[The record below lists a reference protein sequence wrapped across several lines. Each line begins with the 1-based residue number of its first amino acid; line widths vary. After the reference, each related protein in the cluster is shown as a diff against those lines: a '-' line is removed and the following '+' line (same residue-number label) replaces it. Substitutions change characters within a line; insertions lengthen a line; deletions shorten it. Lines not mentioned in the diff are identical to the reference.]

1 MLGLIGFL
9 AVGISLGLLGG
20 GGSILAVPV
29 LVYLMGY
36 PASVAVPLSLPVV
49 GLTAAI
55 GAAMR
60 WRRGQLQV
68 RTALLFGS
76 VAMVVAYL
84 SARFGTGIPDRI
96 RLILF
101 AVVMLA
107 AATAMWLRANRSGKA
122 SQSAT
127 PQPTSRSWLIV
138 AAAVV
143 GMLTGVVGVGG
154 GFMIVPALVGV
165 LGLPMATATATSL
178 AVIAM
183 NSVAATAGWAG
194 VMSIDVATIA
204 TISAAALV
212 GMVTGTALAPKFQ
225 QNTLVRGFAILLVTV
240 AVVILWRG

>member
-1 MLGLIGFL
+1 VLGVIGFL

-101 AVVMLA
+101 AVVMP
-107 AATAMWLRANRSGKA
+107 AMWLRANRSGKA
-122 SQSAT
+122 SQSAK

-240 AVVILWRG
+240 AVVMLWRG